1 MSKENINI
9 EAIKL
14 TKDSFSKD
22 FFNNTINDFKDKDR
36 YINFLDETDIE
47 NKMDFKGV
55 QVIRD
60 KNSGAVYRVS
70 AHGNFAKDSD
80 KIIKPNFNSAWSP
93 HERWTPYFMNLDE
106 KYIAFGW
113 HNSNSAQIYNEVIRG
128 IDVEKLSPK
137 DKVYE
142 HFLKIHKKKK
152 NSKHPNNRDDKN
164 KKKSLRGSVNVKNL
178 PSLIKSHP
186 NIYKKIIYFDD
197 LIIDR
202 FLINE
207 EDPFLTPVFFKEV
220 LINYFKTTTDKY
232 YWYESA

>member
-1 MSKENINI
+1 MSNSLSQTN
-9 EAIKL
+9 KL

-22 FFNNTINDFKDKDR
+22 FFKNTINDFKDKDR
-36 YINFLDETDIE
+36 YINFLDDTDLE
-47 NKMDFKGV
+47 NKIDFKGV

-60 KNSGAVYRVS
+60 KNSGAIYEVS
-70 AHGNFAKDSD
+70 SHGNFAKDSD
-80 KIIKPNFNSAWSP
+80 KIIKPNFNLAWNP
-93 HERWTPYFMNLDE
+93 LGRWRPYFMNLDE

-113 HNSNSAQIYNEVIRG
+113 HNSKSAQIYNEVIRG

-142 HFLKIHKKKK
+142 HFLKIHIEKKR
-152 NSKHPNNRDDKN
+152 KHPNNRDNKD
-164 KKKSLRGSVNVKNL
+164 KKKSLRASISIKNL
-178 PSLIKSHP
+178 PPLIKSYP

-232 YWYESA
+232 YCYEFA